1 MRSAVLA
8 IAGAEFGAALR
19 GRLVQGFAALFA
31 VLAIGISLAGL
42 GASGQ
47 LLVQGFVRSAVSL
60 LTLSLY
66 LLPLL
71 GLVVGAH
78 AFGAEDGGTE
88 MLLVQPVSRFTVL
101 LGRTLG
107 LAAALGGVAVVGF
120 GIAAGVVGGFAGRDG
135 LSAYL
140 TVAMGATTVA
150 WAGLATGILIGV
162 VARRRAAAI
171 GAALAVWL
179 CAAVLYDLLA
189 IALLQYSGSG
199 EPGAYLV
206 TLLALNPVDGIR
218 ALGLVTLGADVLL
231 GPTGAAMQQ
240 ALGPAGGA
248 VLILCSLGTWCVLP
262 VALAARLYGR
272 RDF

>member
-1 MRSAVLA
+1 MRAARLLSRWPASGAVVA
-8 IAGAEFGAALR
+8 IAGAEFRAALR

-31 VLAIGISLAGL
+31 LLAIGISLAGL

-88 MLLVQPVSRFTVL
+88 MLLVQPVSRLTVL

-120 GIAAGVVGGFAGRDG
+120 GFAAGVVGGFAGRDG
-135 LSAYL
+135 
-140 TVAMGATTVA
+140 
-150 WAGLATGILIGV
+150 
-162 VARRRAAAI
+162 
-171 GAALAVWL
+171 
-179 CAAVLYDLLA
+179 
-189 IALLQYSGSG
+189 
-199 EPGAYLV
+199 
-206 TLLALNPVDGIR
+206 
-218 ALGLVTLGADVLL
+218 
-231 GPTGAAMQQ
+231 
-240 ALGPAGGA
+240 
-248 VLILCSLGTWCVLP
+248 
-262 VALAARLYGR
+262 
-272 RDF
+272 